1 MREIEELLKFIKNSP
16 SMFHTIE
23 TISKELKAAGFQYL
37 PETRDWELK
46 AGGAYY
52 TTRKDVYKRQESDE
66 TFDSKR
72 TCIRSSDRTG
82 RYQ

>member
-52 TTRKDVYKRQESDE
+52 TTRNGSSLIAFKIGEEIKDLH
-66 TFDSKR
+66 F
-72 TCIRSSDRTG
+72 
-82 RYQ
+82 

>member
-37 PETRDWELK
+37 PETRGWELK
-46 AGGAYY
+46 A
-52 TTRKDVYKRQESDE
+52 
-66 TFDSKR
+66 
-72 TCIRSSDRTG
+72 
-82 RYQ
+82 

>member
-37 PETRDWELK
+37 PETRGLGTESGRSLLHDQ
-46 AGGAYY
+46 
-52 TTRKDVYKRQESDE
+52 KRFQP
-66 TFDSKR
+66 
-72 TCIRSSDRTG
+72 DRI
-82 RYQ
+82 

>member
-37 PETRDWELK
+37 PETRDWKLK
-46 AGGAYY
+46 
-52 TTRKDVYKRQESDE
+52 TQEEPITRPE
-66 TFDSKR
+66 TVPA
-72 TCIRSSDRTG
+72 
-82 RYQ
+82 